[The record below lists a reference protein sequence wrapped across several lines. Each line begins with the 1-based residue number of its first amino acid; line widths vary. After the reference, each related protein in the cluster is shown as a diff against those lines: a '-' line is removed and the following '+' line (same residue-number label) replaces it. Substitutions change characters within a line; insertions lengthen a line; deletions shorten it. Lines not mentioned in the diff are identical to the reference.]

1 MTYTPQQQYAQPAG
15 EVPLSAPLYGA
26 SLPDAVIRF
35 FKKYGTFSG
44 RASRSE
50 YWWWVLVNGIVIT
63 LFYAAAIFSAIN
75 EAEVGLMIVQGFASI
90 WLLATLVPAWALI
103 ARRLHDINLSGWL
116 ALLVLIPFFGAIVI
130 IVFAVMDA
138 KPEGQRFDQQERQ
151 RFDQPVS
158 F

>member
-1 MTYTPQQQYAQPAG
+1 M
-15 EVPLSAPLYGA
+15 
-26 SLPDAVIRF
+26 PDAVSRF
-35 FKKYGTFSG
+35 FKKYATFSG

-50 YWWWVLVNGIVIT
+50 YWWWVLANGIVLI
-63 LFYAAAIFSAIN
+63 LFYAAAILSALN
-75 EAEVGLMIVQGFASI
+75 EPEVGLMIVQGLAST

-103 ARRLHDINLSGWL
+103 ARRLHDVNVSGWL

-138 KPEGQRFDQQERQ
+138 KPEGQRFDQPEHQ

-158 F
+158 FQD

>member
-1 MTYTPQQQYAQPAG
+1 MTFTPQQQYAQPAG

-50 YWWWVLVNGIVIT
+50 YWWWVLVNGIFII
-63 LFYAAAIFSAIN
+63 LFYAAAVLAGIN
-75 EAEVGLMIVQGFASI
+75 QSEVGLMIALSLASS
-90 WLLATLVPAWALI
+90 WLLATLVPAWALT

-116 ALLVLIPFFGAIVI
+116 GLLVLIPFFGAIVL
-130 IVFAVMDA
+130 IVFTVMDA
-138 KPEGQRFDQQERQ
+138 KPEGQRFDQVEHH
-151 RFDQPVS
+151 RFNQPVS